1 FFSSRRRHTRFSRDW
16 SSDVCSSDLLR
27 IPYHNLKRIR
37 RGLGG
42 WPSGASK
49 NGPDLFSPVAPNW
62 VRGFEKVNGEETM
75 IKRFP
80 SYGALDA
87 FLASNQVVLIQ
98 CWPDSNGEWVA
109 KLKA

>member
-1 FFSSRRRHTRFSRDW
+1 
-16 SSDVCSSDLLR
+16 
-27 IPYHNLKRIR
+27 
-37 RGLGG
+37 
-42 WPSGASK
+42 
-49 NGPDLFSPVAPNW
+49 
-62 VRGFEKVNGEETM
+62 M